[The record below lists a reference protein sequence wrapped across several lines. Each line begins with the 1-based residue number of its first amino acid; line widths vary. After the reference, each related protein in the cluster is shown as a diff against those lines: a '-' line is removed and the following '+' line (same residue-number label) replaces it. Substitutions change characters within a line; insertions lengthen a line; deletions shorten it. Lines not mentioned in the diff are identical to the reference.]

1 MAKESSDTLVLGDGL
16 IPGKLGIGTLYSLL
30 LGKLVPIDECLV
42 NNGKF
47 GGSLKTRAG
56 GNDKGASG
64 SFTIGKENS
73 GGPEEFIPLLFWS

>member
-16 IPGKLGIGTLYSLL
+16 VPGKLGIGTLYSLL

-47 GGSLKTRAG
+47 GGGFKTRAVG
-56 GNDKGASG
+56 DDMRYCG
-64 SFTIGKENS
+64 SLTIGKENS
-73 GGPEEFIPLLFWS
+73 GGPEEFDPLFFWG